1 MRGVGPR
8 SMKTSLVFL
17 GVLVCG
23 LALLFIIAPVL
34 SGANDRTY
42 TRVAVY
48 QYQELRMQAEKGDL
62 SQAASALKEVLAF
75 WPPKISHESSTAG
88 VVGAFRDSTVREII
102 TRMRTLSGEDLGA
115 DPEAWLRKYY
125 KPGEMQP
132 NPQGRANGRQPPSSE
147 TNSTSGA
154 AASRGSP

>member
-1 MRGVGPR
+1 
-8 SMKTSLVFL
+8 MKTVFAFLAVFICCLV
-17 GVLVCG
+17 
-23 LALLFIIAPVL
+23 LLLIIAPVL
-34 SGANDRTY
+34 SGPNDRTY

-48 QYQELRMQAEKGDL
+48 RYQELRMRAEKGDL

-75 WPPKISHESSTAG
+75 WPPKISHESSTAR
-88 VVGAFRDSTVREII
+88 VVAAFRDSTAREII
-102 TRMRTLSGEDLGA
+102 TRMRSLSGEDMGA

-125 KPGEMQP
+125 KAGQIQP
-132 NPQGRANGRQPPSSE
+132 SPQGGANGRQPTSSE

>member
-1 MRGVGPR
+1 LSWLRSPARLTQSVGPR
-8 SMKTSLVFL
+8 SMKMSLILL

-23 LALLFIIAPVL
+23 LALLVINRVL

-48 QYQELRMQAEKGDL
+48 HYQELRMKAETGDV

-88 VVGAFRDSTVREII
+88 VVAAFRDSTIREII
-102 TRMRTLSGEDLGA
+102 ARMRSLSG
-115 DPEAWLRKYY
+115 
-125 KPGEMQP
+125 
-132 NPQGRANGRQPPSSE
+132 
-147 TNSTSGA
+147 
-154 AASRGSP
+154 

>member
-1 MRGVGPR
+1 
-8 SMKTSLVFL
+8 MKTVFAFLVVFICCL
-17 GVLVCG
+17 VL
-23 LALLFIIAPVL
+23 LLMIAPVL

-42 TRVAVY
+42 TRVAAY
-48 QYQELRMQAEKGDL
+48 RYQELRMKAEKGDL

-88 VVGAFRDSTVREII
+88 VVAAFRDSAAREII
-102 TRMRTLSGEDLGA
+102 TRMRSLSGEDLGA

-125 KPGEMQP
+125 KPGEIQP
-132 NPQGRANGRQPPSSE
+132 NPQGGANGRQPISSE